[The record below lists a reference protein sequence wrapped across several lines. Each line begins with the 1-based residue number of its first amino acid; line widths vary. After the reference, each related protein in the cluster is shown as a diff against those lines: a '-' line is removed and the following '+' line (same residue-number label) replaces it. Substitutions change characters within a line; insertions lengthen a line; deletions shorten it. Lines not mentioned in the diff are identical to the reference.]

1 MSGVFLQGT
10 QFAGP
15 QQSFDGRYSER
26 RALQMTK
33 GREIDS
39 MRHIAFAAAA
49 VALAAL
55 LLAGCGQGGE
65 AVPGAA
71 GSGEAA
77 PGQTTQAADPPAA
90 DDSPLDL
97 TGQEAAGHQADGIS
111 RENALSVALENAGVP
126 EEDAYNIKNEMDEDN
141 GIPIYEI
148 EFETE
153 YGDYDFSIAREDGRI
168 VGADYEVDE
177 EWLSVLGGSAVTLE
191 EAVTVVQGKVPGV
204 SAEEIQIWEE
214 HGDGRGRYEGELFYG
229 GMEYEFEIDPQTG
242 MIFDW
247 NADLRD

>member
-1 MSGVFLQGT
+1 
-10 QFAGP
+10 
-15 QQSFDGRYSER
+15 
-26 RALQMTK
+26 
-33 GREIDS
+33 
-39 MRHIAFAAAA
+39 MRHVAFAAAA

-71 GSGEAA
+71 GSGGEA

-141 GIPIYEI
+141 GIPIYDI

-191 EAVTVVQGKVPGV
+191 EAVTLASREAKEGDAVLLSPACASWDMFG
-204 SAEEIQIWEE
+204 SYEE
-214 HGDGRGRYEGELFYG
+214 RGEKFKELVKS
-229 GMEYEFEIDPQTG
+229 
-242 MIFDW
+242 
-247 NADLRD
+247 L

>member
-10 QFAGP
+10 QFTGP
-15 QQSFDGRYSER
+15 QRSFDGRYSER

-39 MRHIAFAAAA
+39 MRHVAFAAAA
-49 VALAAL
+49 VSLAAL
-55 LLAGCGQGGE
+55 LMAGCGQGGE
-65 AVPGAA
+65 AVPWAA
-71 GSGEAA
+71 GSGGEA

-97 TGQEAAGHQADGIS
+97 TGQETAGHQADGIS

-141 GIPIYEI
+141 GIPIYDI

>member
-10 QFAGP
+10 QFTGP
-15 QQSFDGRYSER
+15 QRSFGRRYSER

-39 MRHIAFAAAA
+39 MRHVAFAAAA

-71 GSGEAA
+71 GSGGEA
-77 PGQTTQAADPPAA
+77 PGQTTQAAAPPAA

-141 GIPIYEI
+141 GIPIYDI

-229 GMEYEFEIDPQTG
+229 GMKYEFEIDPQTG
-242 MIFDW
+242 LIFDW